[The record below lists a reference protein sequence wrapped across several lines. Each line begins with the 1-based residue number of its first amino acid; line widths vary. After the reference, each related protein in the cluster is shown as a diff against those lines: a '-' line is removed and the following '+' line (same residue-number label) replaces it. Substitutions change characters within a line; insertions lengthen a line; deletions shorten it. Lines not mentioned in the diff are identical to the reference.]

1 MVKFSPSM
9 NTKPYISLT
18 CGRKKQIAKQKSS
31 KKVGM
36 LTFETVMKRPDRA
49 FLSPEMVMQDINSYD
64 REILKCLS
72 PINIEER

>member
-1 MVKFSPSM
+1 M

-36 LTFETVMKRPDRA
+36 LTFETMMKRPDRA
-49 FLSPEMVMQDINSYD
+49 FLSPEMVMQDINSCTNIIEKIEKTYH
-64 REILKCLS
+64 K
-72 PINIEER
+72 INSD